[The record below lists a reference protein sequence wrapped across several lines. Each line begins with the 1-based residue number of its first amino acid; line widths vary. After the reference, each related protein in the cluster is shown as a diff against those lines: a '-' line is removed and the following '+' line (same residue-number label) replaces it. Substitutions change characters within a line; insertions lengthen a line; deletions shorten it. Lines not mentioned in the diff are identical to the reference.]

1 MTHHINALAASD
13 VIVLEPNDRPPIL
26 TIPRIASMALSVFVL
41 FMAAYQMRSL
51 KLSDITAIVPGSL
64 LFWAVFAASYLAGP
78 LSDWIIFRRLW
89 KCGASAFGAL
99 LRKLIY
105 NELLVGYL
113 GEVYFYSWARRKL
126 ALAASPFGA
135 VKDVAVLSALTGN
148 IVTLLVLALA
158 SPFLRLL
165 PLDDYAATI
174 AWSLAFVIGTSVAVM
189 IWRGRIFSLSRPEL
203 WFVAVVQVLRIVVS
217 TLLSGL
223 LWHLVLPEVALAWWL
238 LLAALRLLISRL
250 PFVPNKDIVFA
261 GVAILVVG
269 KDAEMAALVTMM
281 AGLILLTHILIGV
294 TFALVDL
301 FDGDRNA
308 KAAC

>member
-1 MTHHINALAASD
+1 M
-13 VIVLEPNDRPPIL
+13 
-26 TIPRIASMALSVFVL
+26 
-41 FMAAYQMRSL
+41 
-51 KLSDITAIVPGSL
+51 
-64 LFWAVFAASYLAGP
+64 
-78 LSDWIIFRRLW
+78 
-89 KCGASAFGAL
+89 
-99 LRKLIY
+99 
-105 NELLVGYL
+105 
-113 GEVYFYSWARRKL
+113 
-126 ALAASPFGA
+126 
-135 VKDVAVLSALTGN
+135 SALTGN

-158 SPFLRLL
+158 APFLRLL
-165 PLDDYAATI
+165 PLDDYASTI

-189 IWRGRIFSLSRPEL
+189 IWRGRIFSLSRSEL
-203 WFVAVVQVLRIVVS
+203 WFVAVVQVLRIVIS